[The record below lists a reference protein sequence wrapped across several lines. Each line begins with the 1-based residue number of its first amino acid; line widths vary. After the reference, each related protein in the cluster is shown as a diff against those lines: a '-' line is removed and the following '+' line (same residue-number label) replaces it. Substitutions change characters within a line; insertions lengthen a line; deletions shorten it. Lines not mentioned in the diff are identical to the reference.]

1 MYLNSGIFYVKN
13 PNSLLR
19 SKQPTS
25 ARINLA
31 NTVDGILS
39 NGGIDGQSA
48 HRLCE
53 REDDCNAF

>member
-1 MYLNSGIFYVKN
+1 MYLNAGIFYVKN

-31 NTVDGILS
+31 HTVDGILS

-53 REDDCNAF
+53 REDD